1 LLEGKQ
7 GDEQSDC
14 KDSREFKVNE
24 ILREKDVSKLLGV
37 SVSTLRRWRRL
48 GNGPIY
54 RKLNGAVRYAGLD
67 LQKFIDDR
75 ARLSTVS
82 TALSETLE
90 VKDRGDE
97 VMIDGVV

>member
-1 LLEGKQ
+1 
-7 GDEQSDC
+7 
-14 KDSREFKVNE
+14 VNE

-54 RKLNGAVRYAGLD
+54 RKLNGAVRYSGLD

-82 TALSETLE
+82 TPSGERLE
-90 VKDRGDE
+90 VKDTGGE